1 MRKNEVIEIRETL
14 DDIKRIIKLNESYAF
29 GREEEQDVPDFSD
42 DEVSIETEQP
52 LGDEKISSDVDSK
65 DKIKQM
71 RKIAI
76 QLIME
81 LDPSTDEIIYKSVKS
96 IWDSCDKLLTKNE
109 TAVVNKN
116 NVDNNLE

>member
-1 MRKNEVIEIRETL
+1 MKKNEVIEIRETL
-14 DDIKRIIKLNESYAF
+14 DDIKRIMNESYAF

-42 DEVSIETEQP
+42 DETSIETEQP
-52 LGDEKISSDVDSK
+52 LGDEKVASDVDSK

-81 LDPSTDEIIYKSVKS
+81 LDPSTDEIMYKSVKS